1 MPSSTQLRVQDA
13 DGNWG
18 NECVGGPALQELR
31 TARLDF
37 QPVTGGGFSLSQEHV
52 ATTPGAVDS
61 FMAYESGHY
70 YVSVPNPVGESCAS
84 NIVYIQGSVTG
95 IPIGD
100 PPDAVVSRRLFD
112 VRGRLLRGPPRA
124 SGIYFERSVWRS
136 GKIKV
141 HRRVILH

>member
-1 MPSSTQLRVQDA
+1 MHSTPTATVVSASDRSTYPSR
-13 DGNWG
+13 
-18 NECVGGPALQELR
+18 
-31 TARLDF
+31 F
-37 QPVTGGGFSLSQEHV
+37 F
-52 ATTPGAVDS
+52 
-61 FMAYESGHY
+61 
-70 YVSVPNPVGESCAS
+70 VSVTNPVGESCAS

-95 IPIGD
+95 IPIGE